1 LLITGYAS
9 IDIFRIAWYIQ
20 KTILPFMGGN
30 TVQKLF
36 ILITAIVVSINISV
50 FAQTNE
56 VKLVLIDLT
65 NPVKLDRIE
74 LLNFPVINIT
84 SEKLYSAATET
95 QLENLSKYKIDYE
108 LLSDYVDF
116 QNLYILSEKKNRK
129 INELML
135 KTSEQIKLADM
146 SLIIADDASI
156 NYNDLKIIPV
166 KNITR
171 TFKNI
176 KTRYNSTYSSSKL
189 DSIIIPIINDVNV
202 ESVTS
207 YIQGLQDF
215 GTRFLRHPNRK
226 EVALWIK
233 EKFELM
239 GYSDVVLDSFVVS
252 GFMQYNVI
260 ATYPAEV
267 PTSKTIVVG
276 GHHDSITQQSLSN
289 TFAPAPGADDNASGT
304 TAVLESARVLKEN
317 NFQSKANIKFVT
329 FAAEELGLF
338 GSHFYAQKF
347 LDNNADIKLMINH
360 DMISSSR
367 RPLAESIV
375 DINYYRGS
383 EIYRDIAIQSV
394 NKYSV
399 SRANQGQLN
408 SSGSDSYSFWSRGF
422 DAVYFEEYDFSSFYH
437 SAQDLIQNH
446 DMEFCTEVIKGSV
459 ATLISV
465 SLIPSVV
472 SNFEIYD
479 AGDGETIV
487 LNWNPSS
494 ESNFDHYK
502 IYLGT
507 SEGNYS
513 NIYETTNNTYEITGL
528 TEGVVYYLGVSV
540 FDTDGYESLILER
553 TKIPYSIPLTPVQ
566 FVVDPAWHSVVL
578 NWKANEELDL
588 AGYNIYRSIKDSEE
602 ITKLNNELVTEN
614 TFTDNTAES
623 GIYYNYFIT
632 AEDVDQNESEYS
644 AILVSRA
651 VTLDQGILLVD
662 ETADGDGSLFS
673 PTDEQVD
680 DFYKNA
686 ISDFNY
692 STFDL
697 KSVAKISL
705 SDLGTHSAVL
715 WYGDD
720 KTDQDALQFREDIK
734 KYLEFGGKFFYSGYR
749 PSKTFEGVTGLTYEF
764 NEGDFLYDYFKI
776 NNVNYSLLARFNGAV
791 SEVQG
796 YPNIFTDQN
805 KTEASNNYHIN
816 GIETFEAVEG
826 AVEIYKYNSDYD
838 IGSPQGSLSGKTVGI
853 EYIGEDFSAVV
864 LSFPLYYMNESE
876 AYEFI
881 NYVFSE
887 KFGLITNVDADDTEQ
902 IPLTF
907 SLKQNFPNPFNPS
920 TNIEFSIPQNQKVTL
935 KVYDI
940 LGRLVTTLVDRELNA
955 GNHKVTFNAGD
966 LSSGVYLYS
975 INAGEFN
982 ATKKLILLR

>member
-1 LLITGYAS
+1 MQVLIYFLLHG
-9 IDIFRIAWYIQ
+9 IFK

-36 ILITAIVVSINISV
+36 TLITAIVVSINISV

-56 VKLVLIDLT
+56 VKLLAIDLT
-65 NPVKLDRIE
+65 DPVKLDRIE
-74 LLNFPVINIT
+74 LLNFPVVNIT
-84 SEKLYSAATET
+84 SDKLYTAATES
-95 QLENLSKYKIDYE
+95 QLENLNKYKIGYE
-108 LLSDYVDF
+108 LFSDYVNYE
-116 QNLYILSEKKNRK
+116 NLYILSEKKNRK
-129 INELML
+129 INEAML
-135 KTSEQIKLADM
+135 ETSEHVKLGDI
-146 SLIIADDASI
+146 SLIITDDTSI

-166 KNITR
+166 KNISR

-176 KTRYNSTYSSSKL
+176 KTRYNSTYSNSKL
-189 DSIIIPIINDVNV
+189 DSVIIPIINDVNV
-202 ESVTS
+202 ESVTN

-239 GYSDVVLDSFVVS
+239 GYSDVVLDSFVIS
-252 GFMQYNVI
+252 GYMQYNVI

-304 TAVLESARVLKEN
+304 TAVLESARVLMMN
-317 NFQSKANIKFVT
+317 NFQSEANIKFVT
-329 FAAEELGLF
+329 FAAEELGLY
-338 GSHFYAQKF
+338 GSHFYAQKA
-347 LDNNADIKLMINH
+347 LDSGADIKLMINH

-367 RPLAESIV
+367 RPLAESVV

-383 EIYRDIAIQSV
+383 EVYKDIAIQSV
-394 NKYSV
+394 NKYTV
-399 SRANQGQLN
+399 SRANQGQSN

-422 DAVYFEEYDFSSFYH
+422 DAVYFEENDFSSYYH
-437 SAQDLIQNH
+437 TAEDLIENH

-465 SLIPSVV
+465 SLIPAVI
-472 SNFEIYD
+472 SNFEIFD

-502 IYLGT
+502 VYLGT

-513 NIYETTNNTYEITGL
+513 NAYETTNSNYVITGL
-528 TEGVVYYLGVSV
+528 SEGVVYYIGVSV
-540 FDTDGYESLILER
+540 VDTDGYESFILER
-553 TKIPYSIPLTPVQ
+553 TKIPYSVPLTPAQLSVE
-566 FVVDPAWHSVVL
+566 PAWHSVVL
-578 NWKANEELDL
+578 NWKENEELDL
-588 AGYNIYRSIKDSEE
+588 AGYNVYRSEKESEE

-623 GIYYNYFIT
+623 GIYYNYFIS
-632 AEDVDQNESEYS
+632 AEDLDQNESEYS
-644 AILVSRA
+644 AKIVSRA

-662 ETADGDGSLFS
+662 ETADGDGSLFA

-680 DFYKNA
+680 DFYRNA
-686 ISDFNY
+686 ISDFDY
-692 STFDL
+692 SAFDL
-697 KSVAKISL
+697 KSAAKINL
-705 SDLGTHSAVL
+705 SDLGAHSAVL

-720 KTDQDALQFREDIK
+720 KTDQNALQFTEDIK

-749 PSKTFEGVTGLTYEF
+749 PSKTFAGVMGLTHEF
-764 NEGDFLYDYFKI
+764 TEGDFLYDYFKI
-776 NNVNYSLLARFNGAV
+776 KNVNYSLLARFNGA
-791 SEVQG
+791 EGKAPG

-816 GIETFEAVEG
+816 GIETFEYVQG
-826 AVEIYKYNSDYD
+826 AEEIYKYNSGYD
-838 IGSPQGSLSGKTVGI
+838 ISTPQGSLSGKTVGI
-853 EYIGEDFSAVV
+853 EYIGEDFSTVV

-881 NYVFSE
+881 NYVFAE
-887 KFGLITNVDADDTEQ
+887 KFGLITSIETDETDK

-907 SLKQNFPNPFNPS
+907 SLQQNFPNPFNPS
-920 TNIEFSIPQNQKVTL
+920 TNIEFSLPQNQKVTL

-940 LGRLVTTLVDRELNA
+940 LGRLVSTLVDRELNA
-955 GNHKVTFNAGD
+955 GNHKVTFNASNI
-966 LSSGVYLYS
+966 SSGVYFYT

>member
-1 LLITGYAS
+1 
-9 IDIFRIAWYIQ
+9 
-20 KTILPFMGGN
+20 MGGN

-36 ILITAIVVSINISV
+36 TLIAAIVVSINISI

-56 VKLVLIDLT
+56 VKLVSIDLT
-65 NPVKLDRIE
+65 NPIKLDRIE
-74 LLNFPVINIT
+74 LLNFPVFNIT
-84 SEKLYSAATET
+84 SDKLYSAATKS
-95 QLENLSKYKIDYE
+95 QLENLNKYKIEYE
-108 LLSDYVDF
+108 LFSDYVNYD
-116 QNLYILSEKKNRK
+116 NLYIISEKKNRK
-129 INELML
+129 INEAII
-135 KTSEQIKLADM
+135 KTLEQVKLADV
-146 SLIIADDASI
+146 SLIIAEDASI
-156 NYNDLKIIPV
+156 NNHDLKIIPV

-189 DSIIIPIINDVNV
+189 DSMIIPIINDVNV

-252 GFMQYNVI
+252 GYMQYNVI

-329 FAAEELGLF
+329 FAAEELGLY
-338 GSHFYAQKF
+338 GSHFHAQKA
-347 LDNNADIKLMINH
+347 LNSGEDIKLMINH

-367 RPLAESIV
+367 RPLAESVV
-375 DINYYRGS
+375 DINHYRGS
-383 EIYRDIAIQSV
+383 EVYRDIAVQTV
-394 NKYSV
+394 NKY
-399 SRANQGQLN
+399 ANTNALIGQLN

-422 DAVYFEEYDFSSFYH
+422 DAVYFEEYDFSSYYH
-437 SAQDLIQNH
+437 TDQDLIQNH

-465 SLIPSVV
+465 SLIPAVV

-487 LNWNPSS
+487 LNWDLSS
-494 ESNFDHYK
+494 ESNLDYYK
-502 IYLGT
+502 VYIGT

-513 NIYETTNNTYEITGL
+513 SVYETNNNTYEITSL

-540 FDTDGYESLILER
+540 VDTDGYESLIIER
-553 TKIPYSIPLTPVQ
+553 TKIPYSIPLSPVQ
-566 FVVDPAWHSVVL
+566 FTVEPSWQSVVL

-588 AGYNIYRSIKDSEE
+588 AGYNIYRSEKESEE

-614 TFTDNTAES
+614 TFTNNTAES
-623 GIYYNYFIT
+623 GIYYYYFIT
-632 AEDVDQNESEYS
+632 AEDADQNESDYS
-644 AILVSRA
+644 AIIVSRA

-680 DFYKNA
+680 DFYRNA
-686 ISDFNY
+686 INDFYY

-697 KSVAKISL
+697 KSITKISL
-705 SDLGTHSAVL
+705 SDLGAHSAVL

-720 KTDQDALQFREDIK
+720 KTDQDALQFRDDIK

-749 PSKTFEGVTGLTYEF
+749 PSKTFAGVTGLTSEF
-764 NEGDFLYDYFKI
+764 NSGDFLYDYFKI
-776 NNVNYSLLARFNGAV
+776 NSVNYSLLGRFNGAE
-791 SEVQG
+791 SESLG
-796 YPNIFTDQN
+796 YPSIFTDQN
-805 KTEASNNYHIN
+805 KTEASNSYHIN
-816 GIETFEAVEG
+816 GIETFEPVEG
-826 AVEIYKYNSDYD
+826 AVEIYKYNSSYD
-838 IGSPQGSLSGKTVGI
+838 IGTPQGSLSGNTVGI
-853 EYIGEDFSAVV
+853 EYIGEDFSTVI

-876 AYEFI
+876 TYEFI
-881 NYVFSE
+881 NYVFAE
-887 KFGLITNVDADDTEQ
+887 KFGLLTSVDADEKDN

-907 SLKQNFPNPFNPS
+907 SLQQNYPNPFNPS
-920 TNIEFSIPQNQKVTL
+920 TNIEFSLPQNQKVTL
-935 KVYDI
+935 KIYDL
-940 LGRLVTTLVDRELNA
+940 LGRLVSTLVDRELNA

-966 LSSGVYLYS
+966 LSSGVYFYT